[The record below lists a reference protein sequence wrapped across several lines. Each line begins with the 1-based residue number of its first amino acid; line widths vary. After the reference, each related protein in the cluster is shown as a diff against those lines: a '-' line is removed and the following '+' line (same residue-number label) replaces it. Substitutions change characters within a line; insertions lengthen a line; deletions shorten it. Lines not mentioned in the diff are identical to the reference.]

1 MPRRASVRS
10 VTAPRRIASNFA
22 VLSLAEIVC
31 RGTSV
36 AVTLTLAKS
45 LGAAGYGRIEFAF
58 NVVFWLVLIIRDTFE
73 GIVVR
78 ELARHPR
85 LIRPLV
91 NHVLAVKGLL
101 ALGLLAGLV
110 MVGGLTLSAGTDQTV
125 LALYGLLLITT
136 ALGLDFVYRGT
147 ERMGLVALS
156 LCIRTVVYAVGVWTF
171 VADASRIAWVPAWLA
186 LGEACGIGLVW
197 VCYARQYGLPRP
209 VLGLRF
215 LRVFLRRGRSVCLIQ
230 VAQTVIGSAD
240 LMVVG
245 LMSQWADVGRYGA
258 THRMI
263 TALLTFGL
271 IFQQVSFP
279 TLARS
284 WRQTTAAAGRQSL
297 NALIQVLTLVLI
309 PIAIGGAVLS
319 VPLVRFLLPRGDYA
333 GASLLLAL
341 GIWRAPLLTLAYLY
355 QAMLIAMNR
364 ESVGVRLLLAG
375 ALGSGPLVTLFCYNF
390 GLPGA
395 SVAVLLIALGLVLAG
410 YGCLAREGRQPAW
423 HHHSGRPLAASLVMI
438 PVCLMLQ
445 QWHVLAAVAGGGL
458 VYIVTLTALGGL
470 HPDQI
475 RAILCR
481 NPHSG

>member
-1 MPRRASVRS
+1 
-10 VTAPRRIASNFA
+10 
-22 VLSLAEIVC
+22 
-31 RGTSV
+31 
-36 AVTLTLAKS
+36 
-45 LGAAGYGRIEFAF
+45 
-58 NVVFWLVLIIRDTFE
+58 
-73 GIVVR
+73 
-78 ELARHPR
+78 
-85 LIRPLV
+85 
-91 NHVLAVKGLL
+91 
-101 ALGLLAGLV
+101 
-110 MVGGLTLSAGTDQTV
+110 
-125 LALYGLLLITT
+125 
-136 ALGLDFVYRGT
+136 
-147 ERMGLVALS
+147 
-156 LCIRTVVYAVGVWTF
+156 
-171 VADASRIAWVPAWLA
+171 VADASRIAWVPACLA
-186 LGEACGIGLVW
+186 MGEACGIGLVW

-284 WRQTTAAAGRQSL
+284 WRQTTAAGRQSL

-309 PIAIGGAVLS
+309 PIAVGGAVLS
-319 VPLVRFLLPRGDYA
+319 VPLVRFLLPRDYA

-364 ESVGVRLLLAG
+364 ESVGVRLLIAG
-375 ALGSGPLVTLFCYNF
+375 ALGSGPLVFIFCRLF

-395 SVAVLLIALGLVLAG
+395 SVAVLLIALSLVLAG

-423 HHHSGRPLAASLVMI
+423 HHHLARPVAASMAMV
-438 PVCLMLQ
+438 PVCLICLR
-445 QWHVLAAVAGGGL
+445 WDVLMAVAGGA
-458 VYIVTLTALGGL
+458 VTYTVTLSALGGL
-470 HPDQI
+470 HLRQI

-481 NPHSG
+481 NPSAD